1 MNFNLCVYT
10 TEVLDKSDYS
20 KSFQILHAL
29 KCTINV
35 YKAVHLIYK
44 EVAISENTCEMFA
57 SQT

>member
-1 MNFNLCVYT
+1 MNYNLCVYT

-35 YKAVHLIYK
+35 YKTVHLIYK
-44 EVAISENTCEMFA
+44 EVAVSENTCEMFT
-57 SQT
+57 SLT

>member
-44 EVAISENTCEMFA
+44 EVAISEKEIVKC
-57 SQT
+57 